1 LAQRENA
8 QHSTVPKTDEGKA
21 KSSKNSITPG
31 IFITKFLE
39 GAKPE
44 TIAEI
49 EELAASLREHY
60 DAQGV
65 VEEMLVQKIVIET
78 ARYGRI
84 LALEQPEPGRP
95 RLYSLMCLD
104 RTSRYSTATS
114 RALYKAMKSSNNTRR
129 PGKLA
134 KSLPLQWM
142 RNRPNDLLNSTRG
155 NPRSRARTPL
165 PATALLSKIRK
176 MVSERMRPHRGWRG
190 FTPPARAAEKK

>member
-1 LAQRENA
+1 MAQRENA

-21 KSSKNSITPG
+21 KSSKNSITHG

-114 RALYKAMKSSNNTRR
+114 RALYKAIEELERHQAA
-129 PGKLA
+129 PGRFNGCGD
-134 KSLPLQWM
+134 SQ
-142 RNRPNDLLNSTRG
+142 T
-155 NPRSRARTPL
+155 TC
-165 PATALLSKIRK
+165 
-176 MVSERMRPHRGWRG
+176 
-190 FTPPARAAEKK
+190 

>member
-114 RALYKAMKSSNNTRR
+114 RALYKAIEELERHQAA
-129 PGKLA
+129 PGRFNGCGD
-134 KSLPLQWM
+134 SQ
-142 RNRPNDLLNSTRG
+142 T
-155 NPRSRARTPL
+155 TC
-165 PATALLSKIRK
+165 
-176 MVSERMRPHRGWRG
+176 
-190 FTPPARAAEKK
+190 